1 MLDREAAVPK
11 GNSNRLE
18 AYQIYRILLIMSCIY
33 LTMSMFLLPALWA
46 FNDTHIYNWGGHN
59 NGHLL
64 KTVVCQSGKICV
76 PKQHIELNCRD
87 WLRCRF
93 PCEDAFKCQLIKPL
107 MGICVRYECTEVNI
121 YLQDSKHYITASLIY
136 VYALFSATTIY
147 CTSNH
152 DHYYDSWHY

>member
-1 MLDREAAVPK
+1 
-11 GNSNRLE
+11 
-18 AYQIYRILLIMSCIY
+18 
-33 LTMSMFLLPALWA
+33 
-46 FNDTHIYNWGGHN
+46 
-59 NGHLL
+59 
-64 KTVVCQSGKICV
+64 
-76 PKQHIELNCRD
+76 
-87 WLRCRF
+87 
-93 PCEDAFKCQLIKPL
+93 